1 MPEPITNV
9 SAPHAASEATFS
21 IFIPPST
28 SNLMRCKLFLE
39 KTSIFS
45 LMIFIFSSET
55 GINS

>member
-28 SNLMRCKLFLE
+28 SNLMRCKLFLKKHQFFPLWFLFFLPKQE
-39 KTSIFS
+39 
-45 LMIFIFSSET
+45 
-55 GINS
+55 